1 VARPLQK
8 RPSMNASLVATTASA
23 TAVRNRLIA
32 EHVEIAQRIAR
43 KVARRCPAWMSQEDL
58 VSAGMLGLAEA
69 ADRFDD
75 SRGEPF
81 LVYATKRIRGAV
93 LDELRR
99 GDIMPRRVRR
109 MARKV
114 EDARTSLERQLGK
127 TPEDAAMATALGVTI
142 QVYRNDLASLSE
154 VKVSSLDDGEH
165 ATPAAPEGESPA
177 DNAERSQLM
186 ARIKAALVRLEQRDA
201 MILGLLYGDELSSVE
216 VGQVLNIST
225 SRVCQ
230 LHSRALTRLREELA
244 KP

>member
-1 VARPLQK
+1 
-8 RPSMNASLVATTASA
+8 MNATA
-23 TAVRNRLIA
+23 TAERNR
-32 EHVEIAQRIAR
+32 RIADHVDIAR
-43 KVARRCPAWMSQEDL
+43 RIASKVARRCPAWMSQEDL
-58 VSAGMLGLAEA
+58 VAAGMLGLAEA
-69 ADRFDD
+69 AERFDG

-114 EDARTSLERQLGK
+114 DDARQTLERKLGK
-127 TPEDAAMATALGVTI
+127 TPEDQAMATALGVTL

-165 ATPAAPEGESPA
+165 APPAAPADQSPA
-177 DNAERSQLM
+177 EHAERSQLM
-186 ARIKAALVRLEQRDA
+186 ARVKAALTRLEQRDT
-201 MILGLLYGDELSSVE
+201 MILSLLYADELSSVE
-216 VGQVLNIST
+216 VGQVLGIST

-230 LHSRALTRLREELA
+230 LHSRAIARLREEVA
-244 KP
+244 KTAA

>member
-1 VARPLQK
+1 
-8 RPSMNASLVATTASA
+8 MNATPIA
-23 TAVRNRLIA
+23 TAERNRLIA
-32 EHVEIAQRIAR
+32 DHVDIARRIAR

-69 ADRFDD
+69 AGRFDG

-114 EDARTSLERQLGK
+114 DETRATLERQLGK
-127 TPEDAAMATALGVTI
+127 APEAQAMATALGVTL

-154 VKVSSLDDGEH
+154 VKVGSLDDGEH
-165 ATPAAPEGESPA
+165 AMPAAPADESPA
-177 DNAERSQLM
+177 EHAERGQLM
-186 ARIKAALVRLEQRDA
+186 ARIKAALTRLEQRDT
-201 MILGLLYGDELSSVE
+201 MILSLLYGDELSSVE
-216 VGQVLNIST
+216 VGQVLGIST
-225 SRVCQ
+225 SRICQ
-230 LHSRALTRLREELA
+230 LHSRALARLREELA
-244 KP
+244 KDATA